1 MRDLIKRARPDRFED
16 VIALVALYR
25 PGPMD
30 LIPEY
35 IERKH
40 GKRVE
45 YLDHRLVPILGPTYG
60 IMAYQEQAMQI
71 ALVIGG
77 YSHGGADLWRGA
89 VGPKKPGERAAPRGI
104 FVGGAVKN
112 G

>member
-40 GKRVE
+40 GKRVD
-45 YLDHRLVPILGPTYG
+45 YLDPRLEPILAPTYG
-60 IMAYQEQAMQI
+60 IKIGRASCRERVSIWVVAVVLKKKNSSRAMMGCL
-71 ALVIGG
+71 AG
-77 YSHGGADLWRGA
+77 RGA
-89 VGPKKPGERAAPRGI
+89 VRAIRAS
-104 FVGGAVKN
+104 
-112 G
+112 

>member
-45 YLDHRLVPILGPTYG
+45 YLDPRLVPILGPTYG
-60 IMAYQEQAMQI
+60 IMVYQEQVMQI
-71 ALVIGG
+71 A
-77 YSHGGADLWRGA
+77 R
-89 VGPKKPGERAAPRGI
+89 
-104 FVGGAVKN
+104 
-112 G
+112 